1 MRHSEGNRKFYRKS
15 TVYLAKRD
23 AKSLKNL
30 RIFQNL
36 ISIRRLHLPIREQR
50 LEVNDEVVTNI
61 AELAQLKV
69 EQGEI
74 KSLADGMQN
83 ILDLA
88 EQMQSIDTTNVLPV
102 SNPPGCDCL
111 SASR

>member
-1 MRHSEGNRKFYRKS
+1 M
-15 TVYLAKRD
+15 
-23 AKSLKNL
+23 
-30 RIFQNL
+30 
-36 ISIRRLHLPIREQR
+36 
-50 LEVNDEVVTNI
+50 EVNDEVVTNI

-102 SNPPGCDCL
+102 SNPLDAT
-111 SASR
+111 ASLRADEVTEGSEREKFQAIAPATQDGLYLVPRVIE